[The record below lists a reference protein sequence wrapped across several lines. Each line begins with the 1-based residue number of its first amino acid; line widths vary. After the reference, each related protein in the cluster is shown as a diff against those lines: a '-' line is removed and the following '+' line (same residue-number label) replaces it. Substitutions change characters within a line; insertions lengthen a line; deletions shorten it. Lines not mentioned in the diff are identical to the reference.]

1 MNMTATTEPTT
12 TTSTHGGR
20 LVATDGRELPLAS
33 VHLACVAGG
42 GIARAVL
49 TQTFENPFDEPLT
62 VRYLLPLPSDG
73 AVSGF
78 SFLLGDQRVVG
89 EVTGKQAARERF
101 ERALVQGRTAALL
114 EQERSS
120 LFTQRVGN
128 VPPRTTVVAE
138 ITVDQP
144 LRWLEEGCWEWRFPT
159 TVGPRY
165 LGAPGKVAD
174 AAAISVPVAS
184 HGVGVRATLSLD
196 LEDGLTGP
204 VESPSHPIQS
214 CTAGTVA
221 FEGQGAVRLDRDVV
235 VRWPVALP
243 SVSANVIAARPATA
257 AHDGHAFALV
267 TVAPPTSGG
276 VAVPRDLTF
285 LIDTSG
291 SMGGRPLE
299 QAQRVVLAMIDTLGV
314 QDRLELIEFGSRP
327 RRWRDQPALATEAN
341 KEAARAW
348 VVALVSSGGTEMHR
362 AVLEALRPLRPD
374 SQRQVVLVTD
384 GFIGFEREIVKTLLD
399 ELPQGARLHT
409 VGVGS
414 SVNRSLT
421 QAAARAGRGTE
432 LIVGLGEDADRLAH
446 RLVARTTAPL
456 VTDLTLEGPGV
467 LEVAPR
473 RLPDLYAEAPA
484 LITARLALAGGEVV
498 LRGRTAEGP
507 WEQRLRVPAR
517 GVGEGPRAVAAL
529 FAREKVEDLE
539 TTLTAGATKAEVDR
553 AIEDTGV
560 EFQISTRLTSWVAVS
575 KQVTVKQPAREVE
588 QPHELPHGVS
598 AEGLG
603 LRHAGQVAQT
613 TPTTKARLGA
623 EVKLEAMDQART
635 ISQKD
640 AESIVRRITTKRI
653 LPPEP
658 TEEQKPAEKTIEDV
672 SHDTKLDL
680 GLLGRAF
687 KSALSRTE
695 EAPAPVD
702 RDERS
707 RTGEQASVEE
717 EPVVEVPSVS
727 AAQGESD
734 AALLESGEELQSEAF
749 ELMDED
755 DGLQDRVAGGG
766 RGGPL
771 TADGS
776 LPAGRARAPKRQV
789 EPAPDLTP
797 EEARE
802 LLEQQARR
810 DSMSLTRTGSVLP
823 PLRTKDGR
831 WVSPMEVAR
840 AASRP
845 TKAERTR
852 ARSWRLLLAAL
863 VLLGLLLLALSKA
876 FGAPSSAPG
885 GASTEGSPAAPG
897 LGGPR

>member
-299 QAQRVVLAMIDTLGV
+299 RPARGPGH
-314 QDRLELIEFGSRP
+314 DRHARGPGPARGLIEFGSRP

-348 VVALVSSGGTEMHR
+348 VVALVSSSGPRNVAGPSS
-362 AVLEALRPLRPD
+362 RP
-374 SQRQVVLVTD
+374 SAHC
-384 GFIGFEREIVKTLLD
+384 
-399 ELPQGARLHT
+399 ARL
-409 VGVGS
+409 
-414 SVNRSLT
+414 
-421 QAAARAGRGTE
+421 AAPGRARHRRVHRVRARDREDAPRRAPAGRAPAHGRRGQQREPLAHAGRGPRRARHR
-432 LIVGLGEDADRLAH
+432 ADR
-446 RLVARTTAPL
+446 R
-456 VTDLTLEGPGV
+456 
-467 LEVAPR
+467 PR
-473 RLPDLYAEAPA
+473 RGRRPAGAPARGPHDRAARDRPDPRGAGRARGRAAPPPDLYAEAPA

-575 KQVTVKQPAREVE
+575 KQVTVEQEPAREVE
-588 QPHELPHGVS
+588 QPTS
-598 AEGLG
+598 
-603 LRHAGQVAQT
+603 
-613 TPTTKARLGA
+613 
-623 EVKLEAMDQART
+623 
-635 ISQKD
+635 
-640 AESIVRRITTKRI
+640 
-653 LPPEP
+653 
-658 TEEQKPAEKTIEDV
+658 
-672 SHDTKLDL
+672 
-680 GLLGRAF
+680 
-687 KSALSRTE
+687 SRT
-695 EAPAPVD
+695 ACRPRGSGCATPG
-702 RDERS
+702 RS
-707 RTGEQASVEE
+707 R
-717 EPVVEVPSVS
+717 
-727 AAQGESD
+727 
-734 AALLESGEELQSEAF
+734 
-749 ELMDED
+749 
-755 DGLQDRVAGGG
+755 
-766 RGGPL
+766 
-771 TADGS
+771 
-776 LPAGRARAPKRQV
+776 
-789 EPAPDLTP
+789 
-797 EEARE
+797 
-802 LLEQQARR
+802 RR
-810 DSMSLTRTGSVLP
+810 R
-823 PLRTKDGR
+823 R
-831 WVSPMEVAR
+831 
-840 AASRP
+840 RP
-845 TKAERTR
+845 RP
-852 ARSWRLLLAAL
+852 
-863 VLLGLLLLALSKA
+863 G
-876 FGAPSSAPG
+876 SAP
-885 GASTEGSPAAPG
+885 
-897 LGGPR
+897 R